1 MDRQYREKDVD
12 MEKIK
17 RDFADKTL
25 EELEEELLKFKEEFK
40 KKHRENQTK

>member
-25 EELEEELLKFKEEFK
+25 EELEEELLKFKEEFEK
-40 KKHRENQTK
+40 EHRENQTK

>member
-25 EELEEELLKFKEEFK
+25 EKLEEEFLKFKEEFK
-40 KKHRENQTK
+40 KEHPENQTK

>member
-25 EELEEELLKFKEEFK
+25 EELEEEWLKFKEEFK
-40 KKHRENQTK
+40 KEHSENQTK